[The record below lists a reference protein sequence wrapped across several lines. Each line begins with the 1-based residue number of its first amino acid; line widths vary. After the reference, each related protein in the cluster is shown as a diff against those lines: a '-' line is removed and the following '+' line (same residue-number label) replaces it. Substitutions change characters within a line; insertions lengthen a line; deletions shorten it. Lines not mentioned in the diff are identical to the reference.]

1 MSSIKTTP
9 KERIFLLIGDIEI
22 EEIVRNTIYMI
33 IAKYMTTIKGE
44 NCKHDKWHEL
54 RKHCV

>member
-44 NCKHDKWHEL
+44 NCKHDK
-54 RKHCV
+54 